1 MKTSCFSYASL
12 QALTTATRLRNTA
25 QGCRA
30 ATTLGTLWKSFTR
43 NPVRVAKNQIV
54 SLTQRSRRATTLGFV
69 AQPLRRWRSLLIILV
84 LSSPAFAQNMASV
97 RGRVADER
105 GAGVAGAEVWLRSR
119 AGAHLLL
126 VTDDNGDYSFKYVV
140 PGDYVMEVKA
150 KGFATFTSRELRLAR
165 GQSISNDVRL
175 SVQAVSES
183 VVVTA
188 TGTAQRADE
197 VSKAVTVIGNQEIES
212 RREISLAESL
222 RGTPG
227 LRVQQQG
234 SPGTITSLRIR
245 GQRNFDTAILL
256 DGLRVRDSSD
266 INGSAVSFIT
276 DLLPVDLDRV
286 EVLHGSGSSIY
297 GTNAIGGVIN
307 LVPETGAGKPHFEFG
322 FDGGSLSL
330 FRERIKGAGGIG
342 KRAGFSFGVTRIDVR
357 RGVDGNDQY
366 GNTVAAGRWQFN
378 VRPSVMISANFYGT
392 ISNARLNDSPF
403 ALPGA
408 FTSGTTYPS
417 AVEGST
423 FHADFNDPD
432 EGRRNRVLV
441 GSVKLAQ
448 QVNDKLSYTI
458 AYQHVGNRRRN
469 YDGPRID
476 PRFAPLFPFGDF
488 VFMSVNNGGT
498 DTLDARANLRL
509 GRHNLATAGFEYEHE
524 SIFQSFIPSFSSV
537 NNTTDRQR
545 TVAVFGQ
552 DQIFLLAD
560 RLQISLGAR
569 GQFFS
574 VSAADRPGFL
584 GSITPERSLTGDG
597 SIAYFLRSTN
607 TKLRAHVGN
616 GFRAP
621 SLFERFGQGTFARLG
636 LTRFG
641 DPTLRAEQSISV
653 DAGFDQRVARDRAR
667 FGATYFYTRLQR
679 VIAFKGFIVDPLG
692 LGRFSG
698 YVNQPGGIS
707 RGVESYVEAAPWRG
721 GDLRASYTYTNSDR
735 FVPARGMQPEYV
747 IPKHLFG
754 MTLNQRYRSFLVSFD
769 LNRTGAYLAPV
780 FENDFPFRTAEL
792 TFPGYTKAD
801 LFGSYERAMSERVVM
816 TFFGGAE
823 NLFAARYFENGFRA
837 PGIVGRG
844 GINFRFR

>member
-1 MKTSCFSYASL
+1 MKRTLLLAIVILMISTS
-12 QALTTATRLRNTA
+12 
-25 QGCRA
+25 
-30 ATTLGTLWKSFTR
+30 
-43 NPVRVAKNQIV
+43 
-54 SLTQRSRRATTLGFV
+54 
-69 AQPLRRWRSLLIILV
+69 
-84 LSSPAFAQNMASV
+84 AFAQNMASV

-126 VTDDNGDYSFKYVV
+126 VTDDNGEYSFKYVV

-150 KGFATFTSRELRLAR
+150 KGFASFTSKELRLAR
-165 GQSISNDVRL
+165 GQSISNDVLL
-175 SVQAVSES
+175 SVQTVSES

-197 VSKAVTVIGNQEIES
+197 TSKAVSLLDNQSIEA
-212 RREISLAESL
+212 RRELTLTESL

-234 SPGTITSLRIR
+234 SPGALTTVRLR
-245 GQRNFDTAILL
+245 GLRNFDTAILL

-266 INGSAVSFIT
+266 INGSAVSIIT
-276 DLLPVDLDRV
+276 DLLPADLDRV
-286 EVLHGSGSSIY
+286 EVLRGSGSSIY

-307 LVPETGAGKPHFEFG
+307 LVPETGVGQPHFEFG
-322 FDGGSLSL
+322 FDGGSLAL

-342 KRAGFSFGVTRIDVR
+342 KRAGFSFGLTRIDVR

-403 ALPGA
+403 ALPAA
-408 FTSGTTYPS
+408 FTGGQYPL

-423 FHADFNDPD
+423 FHADLNNPD
-432 EGRRNRVLV
+432 EGRRTRVLV
-441 GSVKLAQ
+441 GSVRLSQ
-448 QVNDKLSYTI
+448 QMNDKLSYSI
-458 AYQHVGNRRRN
+458 AYQHVGTRRRN
-469 YDGPRID
+469 YNGPRID
-476 PRFAPLFPFGDF
+476 PKFAAFYPFGDF
-488 VFMSVNNGGT
+488 EFLSVNNGGT
-498 DTLDARANLRL
+498 DTLDGRANLRL
-509 GRHNLATAGFEYEHE
+509 GRHNLGTAGFEYEHE
-524 SIFQSFIPSFSSV
+524 SIFQSSMPSFSAV

-545 TVAVFGQ
+545 TIAVFGQ
-552 DQIFLLAD
+552 DQIFLLDD
-560 RLQISLGAR
+560 RLQISLGVR

-574 VSAADRPGFL
+574 IRAADRPGFL
-584 GSITPERSLTGDG
+584 GSIAPERSLTGDG

-754 MTLNQRYRSFLVSFD
+754 MTLNQRYRSFLLSFD

-801 LFGSYERAMSERVVM
+801 LFGSYERAISERVVM
-816 TFFGGAE
+816 TFFGGAD
-823 NLFAARYFENGFRA
+823 NLFAAKYFENGFRA

-844 GINFRFR
+844 GVNFRFR

>member
-1 MKTSCFSYASL
+1 MKRTLLLVIVILMISTSTL
-12 QALTTATRLRNTA
+12 A
-25 QGCRA
+25 Q
-30 ATTLGTLWKSFTR
+30 S
-43 NPVRVAKNQIV
+43 
-54 SLTQRSRRATTLGFV
+54 
-69 AQPLRRWRSLLIILV
+69 
-84 LSSPAFAQNMASV
+84 MASV
-97 RGRVADER
+97 RGRIADER

-150 KGFATFTSRELRLAR
+150 RGFATFTSKELRLAR

-175 SVQAVSES
+175 SIQAVSES

-188 TGTAQRADE
+188 TGTAQGADE
-197 VSKAVTVIGNQEIES
+197 TSKAVSILDNQSIEA
-212 RREISLAESL
+212 RRELTLTESL

-234 SPGTITSLRIR
+234 SPGALTTLRLR
-245 GQRNFDTAILL
+245 GLRNFDTAILL

-276 DLLPVDLDRV
+276 DLLPADLDRV
-286 EVLHGSGSSIY
+286 EVLRGSGSSIY

-307 LVPETGAGKPHFEFG
+307 LVPETGVGKPHFEFG

-342 KRAGFSFGVTRIDVR
+342 KRAGFSFGLTRIDVR

-378 VRPSVMISANFYGT
+378 VRPTVTISANFYGT

-403 ALPGA
+403 ALPAA
-408 FTSGTTYPS
+408 FTSGKYPL
-417 AVEGST
+417 AVDGST
-423 FHADFNDPD
+423 FHSDLNNPD
-432 EGRRNRVLV
+432 EGRRTRVLV
-441 GSVKLAQ
+441 GSVRLSQ
-448 QVNDKLSYTI
+448 QINDKLSYSI
-458 AYQHVGNRRRN
+458 AYQHVGTRRRN
-469 YDGPRID
+469 YNGPRID
-476 PRFAPLFPFGDF
+476 PKFAAFYPFGDF
-488 VFMSVNNGGT
+488 EFLSVNNGST
-498 DTLDARANLRL
+498 DTLDGRANLRL

-524 SIFQSFIPSFSSV
+524 SIFQSSIPSFSAV

-552 DQIFLLAD
+552 DQIFLLDD

-641 DPTLRAEQSISV
+641 DPTLRAEQSISI

-707 RGVESYVEAAPWRG
+707 RGVETYVEAAPWRG
-721 GDLRASYTYTNSDR
+721 GEWRASYTYTNSDR
-735 FVPARGMQPEYV
+735 FVPAQGMQPEYV

-801 LFGSYERAMSERVVM
+801 LFGSYERAISERVVM
-816 TFFGGAE
+816 TLFGGAD

-837 PGIVGRG
+837 PGIVARG